1 MTDKKR
7 FRISFEVELTDTQM
21 DVFKAEF
28 GRQFPDLKS
37 LLIEPAVSDDA
48 VSNLLS
54 LGRETDL
61 DIDPDRVLDCAIGE
75 LKQVAVVGWDKD
87 DVLYTAASTPHGGD
101 LLVLAEGLKRRVL
114 EKCFTPG

>member
-28 GRQFPDLKS
+28 GRQVPDLKS

-48 VSNLLS
+48 VSNLLG

-61 DIDPDRVLDCAIGE
+61 DIDPDRVLDCAIGK
-75 LKQVAVVGWDKD
+75 LRQVAVVGWEKD
-87 DVLYTAASTPHGGD
+87 DVLYTAASTPDSGE
-101 LLVLAEGLKRRVL
+101 LLLLSEGLRKNIL
-114 EKCFTPG
+114 AKCFYPG